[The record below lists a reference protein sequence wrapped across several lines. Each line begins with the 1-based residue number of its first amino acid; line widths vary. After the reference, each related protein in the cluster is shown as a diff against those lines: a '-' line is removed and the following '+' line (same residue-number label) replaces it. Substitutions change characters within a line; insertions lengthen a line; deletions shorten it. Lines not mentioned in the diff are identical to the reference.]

1 MLTASPAPPTAPT
14 YTLRDVGKYTL
25 HGLAFAALFLIVSF
39 AWAGIFLVLVVC
51 GLFIGL
57 AIGIVLYFVFMG
69 YVNSIVTETLWFNV
83 RTGFVTCLGH
93 GFLLFLALLP
103 LNLLYLGLQAFV
115 TQDLLVL
122 VLIYLA
128 TTPIAGVIAKAVA
141 GLWEVR
147 PPPWPTEAPP
157 PAEEAPPDLSALT
170 FARK

>member
-1 MLTASPAPPTAPT
+1 MLTVLPASATYPT
-14 YTLRDVGKYTL
+14 YTLRDLGKYTL
-25 HGLAFAALFLIVSF
+25 HGLAFAALFLIVGVV
-39 AWAGIFLVLVVC
+39 WAGILLVLVVC

-57 AIGIVLYFVFMG
+57 AIGIVLYFVLMG
-69 YVNSIVTETLWFNV
+69 YVNSFITETLWFNV
-83 RTGFVTCLGH
+83 RTGFVACLGH
-93 GFLLFLALLP
+93 GFLLFLALVP

-122 VLIYLA
+122 VPIYLA

-157 PAEEAPPDLSALT
+157 PVEEAPPDLSALT